1 MKTWEM
7 IKELTENPN
16 KRFRSLT
23 DSSRREERKIAKSDG
38 KVLIH
43 INDGSRLVVYLNEEW
58 EEVKQP
64 VSFMEAVA
72 SGKKIK
78 AKGFVQTVK
87 MENVSRFQSYL
98 SLEGFLKE
106 LTNTFSSYHIRQVLT
121 DCEFYIED

>member
-1 MKTWEM
+1 MKTWQM

-43 INDGSRLVVYLNEEW
+43 INDGSRLAVYLNEEW

-64 VSFMEAVA
+64 VSFMEAVG
-72 SGKKIK
+72 SGKR
-78 AKGFVQTVK
+78 VQLVY
-87 MENVSRFQSYL
+87 EPFGNQIYRDLGDLLFNL
-98 SLEGFLKE
+98 SKE
-106 LTNTFSSYHIRQVLT
+106 CKT
-121 DCEFYIED
+121 DIARDIIINGKFHIED